1 VTDPQPYLLHS
12 VFVGAVI
19 QPQNN
24 TCHSLFYF
32 DFFFLDISK
41 IFCTF
46 APDFG
51 NVTENVTDFVTD
63 SVPKRG
69 ENVPL
74 FIAFDL
80 LKVPYIRKKEHVRIN
95 LTYSFSQFYG
105 LSVLFEPLP
114 GLEPGTYALRRKVTY

>member
-1 VTDPQPYLLHS
+1 
-12 VFVGAVI
+12 
-19 QPQNN
+19 
-24 TCHSLFYF
+24 
-32 DFFFLDISK
+32 LDISK

-105 LSVLFEPLP
+105 LYVLFEPLP
-114 GLEPGTYALRRKVTY
+114 GLEPGTYALRRILSG